1 MKTRSI
7 LVAAGIALIL
17 VSSARGEFVPG
28 HVFAGI
34 AARKLCLEQ
43 EEFGGDR
50 IWEIDPATGEATL
63 FAAIPE
69 ELCGFLSG
77 LAFTPDGSRLR
88 ASSYLRNEIL
98 EFDSEGNM
106 TVALDITDG
115 IACPL
120 GLNNL
125 AYDVEGNFYV
135 LNGCTRNILRF
146 PPDGGPPTVFADAK
160 DGITTR
166 GAIAFAANGDLYFTT
181 GLDGFY
187 LLRRITPEGN
197 AFPFDSFGTMNRSW
211 TVTADESGHVYVG
224 LRSAEIFKYDAGDP
238 ESKELLVTG
247 SWFGRHSMTMSPDQ
261 SRIYVNS
268 WGVVTTRGL
277 WSIDVRDGAVTLLA
291 GFSEGDGVPAG
302 IAVVPVPPPP
312 PIPTVSQ
319 WGIVVMT
326 LLLLAAGTIAIPG
339 DRGIRL
345 RTSVRPARK
354 YRR

>member
-1 MKTRSI
+1 MSLNRPLMKTRSI
-7 LVAAGIALIL
+7 PVVAGIALIL

-28 HVFAGI
+28 HVFAAQ

-69 ELCGFLSG
+69 ELCGFLTG

-88 ASSYLRNEIL
+88 ASSLLRYEIL

-115 IACPL
+115 IACPW

-125 AYDVEGNFYV
+125 AYDAEGNFYV
-135 LNGCTRNILRF
+135 LNKCTQNILRF

-160 DGITTR
+160 DGIATR
-166 GAIAFAANGDLYFTT
+166 GAIAFAADGDLYFTT
-181 GLDGFY
+181 GLDGFN

-197 AFPFDSFGTMNRSW
+197 AFPFDGFGSIITPV

-224 LRSAEIFKYDAGDP
+224 LETAEIFKYDAGDP
-238 ESKELLVTG
+238 ESKDLLAVVPPG
-247 SWFGRHSMTMSPDQ
+247 GRYSMTMSPDQ
-261 SRIYVNS
+261 SEIYVNS
-268 WGVVTTRGL
+268 WGVVTSGGL

-291 GFSEGDGVPAG
+291 GFSEVSGVPAG

-312 PIPTVSQ
+312 PIPTVSG
-319 WGIVVMT
+319 WFLPVMA
-326 LLLLAAGTIAIPG
+326 LLVLTAGTITIQ
-339 DRGIRL
+339 
-345 RTSVRPARK
+345 
-354 YRR
+354 RRRRVIG